1 MSAEQLYPPNQQPN
15 STNAPTDPNYQRVR
29 ARPPRRGGIIA
40 LAILA
45 FIFGLVILTVGGG
58 LFYLDRSYAGK
69 IYPNITIQGLAI
81 GEMTPQQAEVV
92 LRARYGTFLDHP
104 TTITYNGKTWEPTLG
119 ELGMQFD
126 FAGAI
131 NQAYQAGR
139 GHGMYD
145 NVREV
150 AAIWQNGLDLPLR
163 ISYDEQQ
170 TQQYVITLAQTID
183 RAPIDAA
190 LQLDGTRVA
199 TAPAQIGY
207 QLLVNQAVGELSAG
221 LQSFQPTTVQLNV
234 RELTPRLLDAPVQA
248 AAMQVESI
256 LSAPIEL
263 TLSKNS
269 YAWELSDIAKLI
281 AITRTVADGGD
292 TIAVQIDGHA
302 IERQISQIANTTEI
316 PGTRPRVAWN
326 NGNLKITK
334 PGDNGWR
341 VDEGRAREMIVNAL
355 QGGPRAIELPMRE
368 TMPPVNETNLNQLG
382 ITDLVSVGKSDFT
395 GSAGYRVHNIGIG
408 MNILNGI
415 LIAPGEEFSFNKNIG
430 EIDGKN
436 GFVEGSAIVQN
447 RTQQEFGGGICQDS
461 TTIFRAA
468 FWAGLPVTERWG
480 HSFYISWYDKYGLG
494 SFGNGP
500 GLDATI
506 FTGGPDL
513 KFLNDTGAW
522 LLLQTWSDS
531 KSGVAQVELYG
542 PKLNR
547 RVELTQR
554 VYNRLPAPPNPVFV
568 TDATQPAGHVKQSDK
583 SRGGMTIDVVRTV
596 YIDGVATDPD
606 LFRTTFRAW
615 PNIFVV
621 NPADMGPD
629 GRPIVGWGNQPAPT
643 LPPPT
648 DPSLPPPTD
657 PSLPPPT
664 DPTLPP
670 IEPAPVPAT
679 GTESPPNG

>member
-1 MSAEQLYPPNQQPN
+1 
-15 STNAPTDPNYQRVR
+15 
-29 ARPPRRGGIIA
+29 
-40 LAILA
+40 
-45 FIFGLVILTVGGG
+45 
-58 LFYLDRSYAGK
+58 
-69 IYPNITIQGLAI
+69 
-81 GEMTPQQAEVV
+81 
-92 LRARYGTFLDHP
+92 
-104 TTITYNGKTWEPTLG
+104 
-119 ELGMQFD
+119 
-126 FAGAI
+126 
-131 NQAYQAGR
+131 
-139 GHGMYD
+139 
-145 NVREV
+145 
-150 AAIWQNGLDLPLR
+150 
-163 ISYDEQQ
+163 
-170 TQQYVITLAQTID
+170 
-183 RAPIDAA
+183 
-190 LQLDGTRVA
+190 
-199 TAPAQIGY
+199 
-207 QLLVNQAVGELSAG
+207 LSAG

-248 AAMQVESI
+248 AATQVQSI
-256 LSAPIEL
+256 LSAPVEF
-263 TLSKNS
+263 TLGKNS
-269 YAWELSDIAKLI
+269 YAWQPSDIAKLI
-281 AITRTVADGGD
+281 TMTRTVADGGD
-292 TIAVQIDGHA
+292 TIAVQIDRHA
-302 IERQISQIANTTEI
+302 IERQITQIADTTEI
-316 PGTRPRVAWN
+316 LGTRPRVAWN
-326 NGNLKITK
+326 NGNLKIIK

-341 VDEGRAREMIVNAL
+341 VDEGRARELIVGAL

-430 EIDGKN
+430 EIDGNN
-436 GFVEGSAIVQN
+436 GFVEGSAIIQN

-522 LLLQTWSDS
+522 LLLQTWSDP

-554 VYNRLPAPPNPVFV
+554 VYDRLPAPPNPVFV

-596 YIDGVATDPD
+596 YIDGVASDPD

-629 GRPIVGWGNQPAPT
+629 GKPIVGWGDQPAPT
-643 LPPPT
+643 LPPPSE
-648 DPSLPPPTD
+648 PI
-657 PSLPPPT
+657 LPPPT
-664 DPTLPP
+664 DPTLPPP

-679 GTESPPNG
+679 GVASPPHG